1 MTLNRTPIAR
11 TGTLKQRKPLERKTS
26 MARGNGFKAPAA
38 GASLLRVAAVQL
50 KTRKPMKKSRA
61 KSTPARRAAR
71 DRDCTLMIPG
81 VCNRDPATTVL
92 CHSNRLEHGKGIGL
106 KAPDSAACFGCSDC
120 HDVLDGRRPLP
131 GWMTRQQLEDTF
143 DRATAITQEQ
153 LKLEGIVA

>member
-11 TGTLKQRKPLERKTS
+11 TGTLKQGKPLARKTP
-26 MARGNGFKAPAA
+26 MRRTGFKAPAA
-38 GASLLRVAAVQL
+38 GAGLLRVAAVQL
-50 KTRKPMKKSRA
+50 KARKPMKKSRA

-71 DRDCTLMIPG
+71 GRDCALMIPG

-92 CHSNRLEHGKGIGL
+92 CHSNRLADGKGMGL

-143 DRATAITQEQ
+143 DRATTITQEQ
-153 LKLEGIVA
+153 LKQEGITA

>member
-1 MTLNRTPIAR
+1 MIRSPIGR
-11 TGTLKQRKPLERKTS
+11 TGTLKQGKPLARKTP
-26 MARGNGFKAPAA
+26 MRRTGIAPAA
-38 GASLLRVAAVQL
+38 GAGLLRVAAVRL

-71 DRDCTLMIPG
+71 GRDCTLMIPG

-106 KAPDSAACFGCSDC
+106 KAPDSKACFGCSDC

-131 GWMTRQQLEDTF
+131 GWLTREQLEDTF

-153 LKLEGIVA
+153 LKQEGITA

>member
-11 TGTLKQRKPLERKTS
+11 TGTLKQGKPLSRKTP
-26 MARGNGFKAPAA
+26 MARGTGFKTPAA
-38 GASLLRVAAVQL
+38 GAGLLRVAAVQL

-71 DRDCTLMIPG
+71 GRDCTLMIPG

-92 CHSNRLEHGKGIGL
+92 CHSNRLEHGKGMGL

-131 GWMTRQQLEDTF
+131 GWMTREQLEDTF

-153 LKLEGIVA
+153 LKQEGITT

>member
-11 TGTLKQRKPLERKTS
+11 TGTLKQGKPLARKTP
-26 MARGNGFKAPAA
+26 MRRTGFKTPAA
-38 GASLLRVAAVQL
+38 GAGMLRVAAVQL

-71 DRDCTLMIPG
+71 GRDCTLMIPG
-81 VCNRDPATTVL
+81 ICNRDPATTVL
-92 CHSNRLEHGKGIGL
+92 CHSNRLEHGKGMGL
-106 KAPDSAACFGCSDC
+106 KSPDAKACFGCSDC

-131 GWMTRQQLEDTF
+131 SWMTRQQLEDTF
-143 DRATAITQEQ
+143 DRARTITQEQ

>member
-1 MTLNRTPIAR
+1 MTLTRTPIAR
-11 TGTLKQRKPLERKTS
+11 TGTLKQRKPLERKTP
-26 MARGNGFKAPAA
+26 MARGTGFKAPAA
-38 GASLLRVAAVQL
+38 GAGLLRVAAVQL

-71 DRDCTLMIPG
+71 GRDCTLMIPG

-92 CHSNRLEHGKGIGL
+92 CHSNRLEHGKGMGL

-131 GWMTRQQLEDTF
+131 GWMTREQLEDTF

-153 LKLEGIVA
+153 LKQEGITA